1 MASNSEKVAE
11 SAKRYSSAAK
21 DKLQDVADYVHD
33 TDAEDMGRDLMHATT
48 AHPVA
53 SLLVLGAV
61 VIGGGILV
69 AAMLHDDRANGS
81 GESRGVMRLA
91 SAAGGMGPRATETL
105 SRIRDAAFS
114 FALAKAVDT
123 VDGMFPGFR
132 EHYERG

>member
-1 MASNSEKVAE
+1 MASQSEKAAE
-11 SAKRYSSAAK
+11 SAKRYSRAAK
-21 DKLQDVADYVHD
+21 DKLQDVADYVSD
-33 TDAEDMGRDLMHATT
+33 SDAEDMGRDLIQTTT

-61 VIGGGILV
+61 VIGGGMLV
-69 AAMLHDDRANGS
+69 AAMLHDDRANES
-81 GESRGVMRLA
+81 GESRRLMRLT
-91 SAAGGMGPRATETL
+91 SAAGGMGPRAAESL

-132 EHYERG
+132 EHYERA